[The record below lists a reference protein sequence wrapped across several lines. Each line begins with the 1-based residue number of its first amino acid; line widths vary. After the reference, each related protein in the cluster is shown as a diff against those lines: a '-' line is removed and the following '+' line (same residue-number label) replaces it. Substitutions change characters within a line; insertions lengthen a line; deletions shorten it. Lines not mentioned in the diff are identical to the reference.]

1 MTSRRHDIDVLRNLA
16 FGLLIL
22 YHVAMVYVAGW
33 DFHIKSSH
41 QWTWLEWPMVTMN
54 RWRMPLIFML
64 SGIAIGLALHGPGRG
79 GPAFAARRSLRLLLP
94 LGFGM
99 LATVPVQA
107 YCEAV
112 VNGAVEAG
120 FGAFMWRYLQL
131 RPWPDGGFTG
141 ASHGVTWN
149 HLWYLAYLWVYTMTL
164 LLLRRPASWLTGHLK
179 GRIPAVA
186 VTTALLWL
194 PALYFAAGLHWLAPR
209 FPETHA
215 LLDDPYAHAKYLA
228 IFLLGFAL
236 AGRQAPWQTLA
247 RLRWAVLTV
256 ALLALTTFLATR
268 GLGML
273 APELASRDW
282 ARGLSHLAQGTYLW
296 FAVLAILA
304 FGQRLL
310 NRPYR
315 WLPYANEA
323 VYPWYILHQSLI
335 VPLVF
340 VLTPLQLNGPTEAG
354 LVLAGTIIGCGLAH
368 HLLIRRIRL
377 LRLLFGL
384 DPSPKNGVT
393 SMAYPAP
400 QQASSPAAAGQRHGR
415 ANG

>member
-41 QWTWLEWPMVTMN
+41 QWTWLEWPMVTIN

-64 SGIAIGLALHGPGRG
+64 SGIAIGLALHGRGRR
-79 GPAFAARRSLRLLLP
+79 GPEFAARRSLRLLLP

-107 YCEAV
+107 YCEAL
-112 VNGAVEAG
+112 VNGAVEPG
-120 FGAFMWRYLQL
+120 FAAFMLRYLQL
-131 RPWPDGGFTG
+131 RPWPEGGFTG

-149 HLWYLAYLWVYTMTL
+149 HLWYLAYLWVYTMIL
-164 LLLRRPASWLTGHLK
+164 LLLRRPASWLARSVT
-179 GRIPAVA
+179 GRIPAAA
-186 VTTALLWL
+186 VTVALLWL
-194 PALYFAAGLHWLAPR
+194 PALYFAAGLHWLEPE

-228 IFLLGFAL
+228 IFLLGFGL
-236 AGRQAPWQTLA
+236 AGREAPWQILD
-247 RLRWAVLTV
+247 RLRWLVLVV
-256 ALLALTTFLATR
+256 ALLALTAFLDSR
-268 GLGML
+268 SVGMV
-273 APELASRDW
+273 APELISRDW

-296 FAVLAILA
+296 FTVLAILA

-315 WLPYANEA
+315 WLSYANEA

-340 VLTPLQLNGPTEAG
+340 VLMPLGLSGPAEAG
-354 LVLAGTIIGCGLAH
+354 LVLAGTVLGCGLLH

-384 DPSPKNGVT
+384 EPTRKSAVASMGRPALQQTSDP
-393 SMAYPAP
+393 PAGD
-400 QQASSPAAAGQRHGR
+400 QQHGHAGG
-415 ANG
+415 